1 MKSFTFAAAMVAI
14 TEATRIVYREDKLPE
29 DYIVNRE
36 DFPFAFP
43 WPMEDPICGGAMVTK
58 QHMITAAHCVEH
70 GPTPFNIEH
79 RGNTYRVIEQ
89 RPLSCYTQK
98 ADEGFDIQ
106 FPADIAILVLEEPIP
121 NAQAGVD
128 FLDLWDVEEM
138 NSTMEGKIFTLI
150 GWGLSGKVGDD
161 ANFDGSMSVLHRA
174 ENKVNKIEDN
184 TLIYTM
190 DRPEDGGL
198 ELEGLGNSG
207 DSGSPALI
215 RNTVTGDWNI
225 GGVKSWGMNG
235 SGYDSTN
242 GYTRLGG
249 IAYSWIM
256 KNLEFNADGLPKPW
270 TKIADDKCEL
280 FLPDGYEEGAA
291 GDDEWDWDDEEW
303 DWEDEEWDW
312 EDEDGENG
320 DDFPIWWDDE
330 DNNDGGNNDGGNG
343 CTCECSCEVTVDCD
357 HGDGGGDDMP
367 PAGEDDMPPAG
378 DDDMPPAGDDDMPP
392 AGEDDMPPAGEDDAM
407 PDNEEINWDDEE
419 FDWDDE
425 EFDWDDEEFDWDDE
439 EYNPDEEGTGGDDE
453 Y

>member
-14 TEATRIVYREDKLPE
+14 AEATRIVYREDKEPE
-29 DYIVNRE
+29 DYIVDHA

-43 WPMEDPICGGAMVTK
+43 WPKEDPICGGTMVTR

-79 RGNTYRVIEQ
+79 KGNTYRVIEQ
-89 RPLSCYTQK
+89 RPLSCYTNK
-98 ADEGFDIQ
+98 AHEGFDIQ

-121 NAQAGVD
+121 NAVAGD
-128 FLDLWDVEEM
+128 DYLDLWDVEEM

-215 RNTVTGDWNI
+215 HNSVTGQWNI

-235 SGYDSTN
+235 SGYESTN

-256 KNLEFNADGLPKPW
+256 KNLEFNADGTPKPW

-280 FLPDGYEEGAA
+280 FLPDGYDGGNGG
-291 GDDEWDWDDEEW
+291 GDDEWDWDDDEW
-303 DWEDEEWDW
+303 DWD
-312 EDEDGENG
+312 DEDGDNE
-320 DDFPIWWDDE
+320 DDYPDWWDDE
-330 DNNDGGNNDGGNG
+330 DNNDGGDGGNNDGGNG
-343 CTCECSCEVTVDCD
+343 GGCSCECSCSVSCD
-357 HGDGGGDDMP
+357 HGDGGDDGVMPP
-367 PAGEDDMPPAG
+367 PAGDDDTMPPAG
-378 DDDMPPAGDDDMPP
+378 DDD
-392 AGEDDMPPAGEDDAM
+392 
-407 PDNEEINWDDEE
+407 EEINWDDEE
-419 FDWDDE
+419 YNPDDE
-425 EFDWDDEEFDWDDE
+425 EYNPDDE

-453 Y
+453 YYHECD